1 MRMTSHW
8 SAIFVSE
15 KNVNSKCF
23 MALPKD
29 HNGNVIFFFRLPD
42 DDALVVLVSL
52 HIVVA
57 VVGDGENVRRHLTD
71 PLVLVGLDLLGTVD
85 WQHLIGVDGHQDG
98 PRVCLPFRY
107 MPLHS
112 VTTCYSITVTMLSSI
127 KSSALMH

>member
-1 MRMTSHW
+1 MEMS
-8 SAIFVSE
+8 S
-15 KNVNSKCF
+15 
-23 MALPKD
+23 D
-29 HNGNVIFFFRLPD
+29 YFFRLPD

-57 VVGDGENVRRHLTD
+57 VVGDGEDVRRHLTD